1 MTRRKIR
8 DHNEA
13 AELLEALETSGQSA
27 ADFCRARGLDGR
39 SLNCWRINLQ
49 RDGAPPQRDGAPPQR
64 DDGPALGGLRLV
76 ELAAARPEP
85 AVYRIVVGGIEVEVD
100 DHFREDTLARLLAVV
115 AAC

>member
-8 DHNEA
+8 DHADA
-13 AELLEALETSGQSA
+13 AELLDALEASGQSL

-49 RDGAPPQRDGAPPQR
+49 RDAVPAPS
-64 DDGPALGGLRLV
+64 GLRLV
-76 ELAAARPEP
+76 ELAAARSEP
-85 AVYRIVVGGIEVEVD
+85 AVYRIVVHGIEVEVD

-115 AAC
+115 TAC